1 MDLMASKREDED
13 VADIDKT
20 ELEKRGIVDIP
31 AMLKRRN
38 TNQSVEDMMKTLY
51 KYLEGERYVV
61 QEYKNMEE
69 REMSVS
75 KRQAHMTQLEGSEF
89 NQDNET
95 STFAQQFGG
104 RGGNPAR

>member
-1 MDLMASKREDED
+1 MDHIASRREDDE
-13 VADIDKT
+13 VADVDKT

-51 KYLEGERYVV
+51 AYLEGEQYVV

-69 REMSVS
+69 REASAS
-75 KRQAHMTQLEGSEF
+75 KRQAHANQLEGMEF
-89 NQDNET
+89 NQYNET
-95 STFAQQFGG
+95 SFRQQEL
-104 RGGNPAR
+104 